1 MESIELWARHGEAVR
16 QAIELGQLVH
26 METTSEEFA
35 DEFLLFASE
44 SGLEDVSELWICYS
58 LTEEETHQSG

>member
-26 METTSEEFA
+26 METASEEFT

-44 SGLEDVSELWICYS
+44 SGLEDVSELWICYP
-58 LTEEETHQSG
+58 LTEEETHQSA